1 MVNINFIGRLGA
13 DCEVKT
19 SNNGR
24 QFVTFRVATDEFIKG
39 EKSTAW
45 LNVTYIGD
53 RAVKMSEYLKKGHA
67 VSVIGSE
74 TIRTYQNNNG
84 ETAFSRDVLADRV
97 DFVNLGQSKDGQ
109 SNDGAVTDKAPQTKA
124 KDNDIAVAAAA
135 TTSND
140 DDLPF

>member
-1 MVNINFIGRLGA
+1 MVNVNFIGRLGA
-13 DCEVKT
+13 DSEVKT
-19 SNNGR
+19 SNNGK

-67 VSVIGSE
+67 VSVIGVE
-74 TIRTYQNNNG
+74 TVRPYQTNNG
-84 ETAFSRDVLADRV
+84 ETAFSRDILADRV
-97 DFVNLGQSKDGQ
+97 DFVNLGQSKDA
-109 SNDGAVTDKAPQTKA
+109 NDGAASDKTDTPQKS
-124 KDNDIAVAAAA
+124 NDMAVAAAA
-135 TTSND
+135 TSSD